1 MKFPSLILRG
11 KKTPPHS
18 SNKNPFLRGIYSISV
33 FLNAHATRIQ
43 IRLLPSLQLIHYDCE
58 TYFLPANDDAGDQSA
73 FKTFIE
79 SSASVLRVGD
89 GDFDFYAGLNA
100 DGGDLLDNL
109 RRTVQVDQTLV
120 DPHLEAIPSFGSLTA
135 GGLPGGDAQS
145 LTGRNAKRFSC
156 AKKKVEE

>member
-1 MKFPSLILRG
+1 MWDLFP
-11 KKTPPHS
+11 
-18 SNKNPFLRGIYSISV
+18 
-33 FLNAHATRIQ
+33 
-43 IRLLPSLQLIHYDCE
+43 
-58 TYFLPANDDAGDQSA
+58 PANDDTGDQNA

-79 SSASVLRVGD
+79 SSASVLCVGD

-145 LTGRNAKRFSC
+145 LTGETQNGLVVRRRR
-156 AKKKVEE
+156 